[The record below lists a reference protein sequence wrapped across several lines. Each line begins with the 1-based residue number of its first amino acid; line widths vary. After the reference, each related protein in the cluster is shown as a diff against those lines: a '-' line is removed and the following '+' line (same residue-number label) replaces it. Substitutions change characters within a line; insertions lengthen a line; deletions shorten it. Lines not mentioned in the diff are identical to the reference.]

1 MKLIAI
7 ALLALAI
14 FVAVWMFVV
23 VPAEKRHHD
32 RKLASIQKRIEK
44 RQEAS
49 ENEKKYA
56 PPQSRDDE

>member
-7 ALLALAI
+7 ALLVLAI
-14 FVAVWMFVV
+14 FVAVWVFVV

-44 RQEAS
+44 RQEIS

-56 PPQSRDDE
+56 PPQTRDDE